1 MPTTYI
7 YLWHP
12 AKTLYGCV
20 KVHFGGSRSKDQHI
34 IWQHRRKIPYLCRP
48 ILLYRQ
54 LYLSLDFEKRRSLET
69 RMTSHISFW
78 DFVLISSTPHHSSSS
93 VKLKC
98 HLWAAYFAQ
107 KLPRIGVEWDP
118 EPKITQLYVV
128 EGTYIFIVL
137 KVEIGHFVGLLIVHL
152 PTFPTK
158 STNNSLFY
166 QTF

>member
-48 ILLYRQ
+48 ILSYSIASST
-54 LYLSLDFEKRRSLET
+54 YLSLDFEKRRSLET

-98 HLWAAYFAQ
+98 HLWAPAFAQ
-107 KLPRIGVEWDP
+107 KLPRIGEFEQ
-118 EPKITQLYVV
+118 EPCIKSHNCR
-128 EGTYIFIVL
+128 TYTYY
-137 KVEIGHFVGLLIVHL
+137 KVEIGHFGG
-152 PTFPTK
+152 F
-158 STNNSLFY
+158 
-166 QTF
+166 

>member
-1 MPTTYI
+1 MPTI

-48 ILLYRQ
+48 ILSYSIASSTS
-54 LYLSLDFEKRRSLET
+54 LSTLRRGEVQKLG

-93 VKLKC
+93 SVKLKC
-98 HLWAAYFAQ
+98 HLWAYFAQ
-107 KLPRIGVEWDP
+107 KLPRIGVEWDA
-118 EPKITQLYVV
+118 EPKITQLQREHRFSQY
-128 EGTYIFIVL
+128 
-137 KVEIGHFVGLLIVHL
+137 
-152 PTFPTK
+152 
-158 STNNSLFY
+158 
-166 QTF
+166 